1 MKKIRDPNIN
11 NKNSPRFE
19 LKLFVVLR
27 IVKQSVLSI
36 NAANDIRIIFFIK
49 SKLGKW
55 IFSFLRLKESKI
67 QTIKLT
73 ITEDKIIPT
82 TPKLY
87 GERFPKLLIGAPIK
101 NQSNRV
107 FNIIPAND
115 VLKGKFVFSIE

>member
-1 MKKIRDPNIN
+1 MH
-11 NKNSPRFE
+11 F
-19 LKLFVVLR
+19 LGL
-27 IVKQSVLSI
+27 
-36 NAANDIRIIFFIK
+36 K

-55 IFSFLRLKESKI
+55 IFSFLRLKESKT

-87 GERFPKLLIGAPIK
+87 GERFPKLLTGAPIK
-101 NQSNRV
+101 NQSKKI

-115 VLKGKFVFSIE
+115 DLKGKCVFSIE